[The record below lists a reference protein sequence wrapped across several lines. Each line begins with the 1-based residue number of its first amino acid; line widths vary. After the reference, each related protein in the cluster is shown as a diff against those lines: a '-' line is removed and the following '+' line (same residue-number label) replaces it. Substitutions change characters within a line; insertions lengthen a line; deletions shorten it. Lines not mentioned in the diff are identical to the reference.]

1 DEDCAVSLPLES
13 SFPCFHTTMPNP
25 PEGSVPLTWDAEIL
39 AALLAEIGVSHV
51 VTLPDNTSA
60 PLLEAIS
67 LRADLRLLLGTREGE
82 VISLAAG
89 LWLGGCS
96 PMVIIQNTGLLEAGD
111 SLRGTAS
118 RMGAPLLM
126 FVTCRGYEKSRTL
139 GREPGDVEVT
149 RDLLVRSDLDSV
161 AHMTEST
168 LRAWGIPFLFLR
180 DPADL
185 DTVRDAWKRAHE
197 EERPVALLLDTSF
210 TQGPRDH
217 GLG

>member
-1 DEDCAVSLPLES
+1 
-13 SFPCFHTTMPNP
+13 MPTP
-25 PEGSVPLTWDAEIL
+25 PKESVPLTRDAEVL
-39 AALLAEIGVSHV
+39 AALLAEMGVSHV

-67 LRADLRLLLGTREGE
+67 LRTDLRLLQGTREGE
-82 VISLAAG
+82 VISLATG

-96 PMVIIQNTGLLEAGD
+96 PVVIIQNTGLLEAGD
-111 SLRGTAS
+111 GLRGTAS

-126 FVTCRGYEKSRTL
+126 FVTCRGYAKARAL
-139 GREPGDVEVT
+139 GSEPGDVEVT
-149 RDLLVRSDLDSV
+149 RDVLVRSDLDSV

-168 LRAWGIPFLFLR
+168 LRAWGVPFLFLR
-180 DPADL
+180 DPTDL
-185 DTVRDAWKRAHE
+185 DTVREAWKRAHE

-210 TQGPRDH
+210 TQGARDH